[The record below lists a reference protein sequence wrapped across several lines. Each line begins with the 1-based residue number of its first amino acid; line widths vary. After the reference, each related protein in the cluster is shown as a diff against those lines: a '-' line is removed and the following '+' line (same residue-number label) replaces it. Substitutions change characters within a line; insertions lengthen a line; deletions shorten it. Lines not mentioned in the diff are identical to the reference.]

1 MPLDYAFWLETKA
14 ASKREGTVV
23 LSIGAMGG
31 GQGEYYIGL
40 GREDYYTEGGE
51 PPGKWFGRG
60 AEDLRLRGIVDPDAF
75 RNLLEG
81 CSPKGAPL
89 IQNAGEKDH
98 QPGWDLTFSAPKSVS
113 VIWSQA
119 DSQTRK
125 EIQNCH
131 EAAVKKAI
139 EYLEDTAGF
148 TRRGKG
154 GITVEQAKLIVAT
167 FEHGTS
173 RAQDPQLHTH
183 AIVINVGVRRDGTTG
198 TILSKPLYQA
208 KMATGAVYRAELAHQ
223 LEQRLSL
230 IAERTGR
237 TFEICGVDK
246 GLVAEFSKRREEI
259 LAALEAKGFSGAKAA
274 AAATLTTREVKGHI
288 AREELFT
295 LWHGSGIE
303 RGFSLDEVRGLTE
316 ARRPQRNFEREK
328 KEAIAEALSKI
339 TETQSHFSERDLV
352 RHAAE
357 AGQGR
362 GLGADQVIAG
372 VKAKLQDF
380 REIVPLGRPAG
391 ERRYTTR
398 EMLELETKML
408 GLVEG
413 SRRVSFPLKDDAVIA
428 GTLSDEQ
435 KRALHH
441 ITETRGGIKVIS
453 GMAGTGKTTLL
464 DAAREVWEASGYEV
478 RGAALSGK
486 AAQGLEEGAKI
497 KSETIHKTLGD
508 IERGNT
514 RISSNT
520 ILVVDEAGM
529 VGTRQMERLISEV
542 RRGGGKLILVGDA
555 KQLQPIEAGGP
566 FHAIADRIGAAEL
579 TDIRRQRDERDR
591 QAIKNIAAGE
601 SKKALHSY
609 AERGLLTVAED
620 RRGAMESL
628 ISDWKSGAAKRPEEA
643 LIITGTRL
651 EASALN
657 RRAQEERKLDGG
669 LGKRSITV
677 EGVKLYENDRVLFTK
692 NSRLYGVKNGS
703 LGTIEAVDERNE
715 VIKAKLDSGGRVI
728 ISTRQYPNLQ
738 LGYAITT
745 HKGQGATV
753 EKSFVLSGG
762 EMLDRELAYVQSSR
776 ARGETRIYTDRHEA
790 GDLIASLAKQMNKS
804 RQKDLAVDIAADHE
818 RERERERQKSLT
830 L

>member
-1 MPLDYAFWLETKA
+1 MRGKDI
-14 ASKREGTVV
+14 V

-40 GREDYYTEGGE
+40 GREDYFLNGGE

-60 AEDLRLRGIVDPDAF
+60 AEDLHLTGIVDANAF

-81 CSPKGAPL
+81 RSPEGRPL

-125 EIQNCH
+125 EIQSCH

-139 EYLEDTAGF
+139 EYLEGAAGF

-154 GITVEQAKLIVAT
+154 GVTVEQAKLIIAA

-173 RAQDPQLHTH
+173 RLQDPQLHTH
-183 AIVINVGVRRDGTTG
+183 ALIMNVGVRSDGTTG

-208 KMATGAVYRAELAHQ
+208 KMAAGAVYRAELAHQ

-237 TFEICGVDK
+237 TFEIQGVDK
-246 GLVAEFSKRREEI
+246 GLIAEFSKRREEI

-274 AAATLTTREVKGHI
+274 AAATLSTRQVKGHI

-295 LWHGSGIE
+295 LWHISGIE
-303 RGFSLDEVRGLTE
+303 RGFSLNEVKGLTE
-316 ARRPQRNFEREK
+316 VRRPQRDFEREK
-328 KEAIAEALSKI
+328 RDALAEALSKI
-339 TETQSHFSERDLV
+339 TETQSHFNERDLV

-362 GLGADQVIAG
+362 GLGADQVISG

-380 REIVPLGRPAG
+380 REIVPLGRVLG
-391 ERRYTTR
+391 DMRYTTR
-398 EMLELETKML
+398 EMLELEAKML
-408 GLVEG
+408 SQVEG
-413 SRRVSFPLKDDAVIA
+413 SKRAHFPLREDATIS
-428 GTLSDEQ
+428 GKLSDEQ

-441 ITETRGGIKVIS
+441 ITETVGGIKVVS

-464 DAAREVWEASGYEV
+464 DAAREVWEASGYNV

-508 IERGNT
+508 IEKGNI
-514 RISSNT
+514 RITGHT

-542 RRGGGKLILVGDA
+542 AKGGGKLVLVGDA

-566 FHAIADRIGAAEL
+566 FRAIAERIGAAEL
-579 TDIRRQRDERDR
+579 TDIKRQRDERDR
-591 QAIKNIAAGE
+591 QAIKHIAAGE
-601 SKKALHSY
+601 SRKALQSY

-620 RRGAMESL
+620 RRGAIESL
-628 ISDWKSGAAKRPEEA
+628 ISDWKRDAAKKPEEA
-643 LIITGTRL
+643 LIITGTKL
-651 EASALN
+651 EAST
-657 RRAQEERKLDGG
+657 RG
-669 LGKRSITV
+669 LFSKR
-677 EGVKLYENDRVLFTK
+677 TK
-692 NSRLYGVKNGS
+692 NN
-703 LGTIEAVDERNE
+703 A
-715 VIKAKLDSGGRVI
+715 KAS
-728 ISTRQYPNLQ
+728 
-738 LGYAITT
+738 
-745 HKGQGATV
+745 
-753 EKSFVLSGG
+753 
-762 EMLDRELAYVQSSR
+762 
-776 ARGETRIYTDRHEA
+776 
-790 GDLIASLAKQMNKS
+790 
-804 RQKDLAVDIAADHE
+804 
-818 RERERERQKSLT
+818 
-830 L
+830 